1 MICTTYFLTFFSEL
15 IPPTGYYIYILI
27 GIVNPNQQSR
37 LHPKP
42 FLEGPGNNLFY
53 FGQYRPLSHSY
64 NVRTG
69 SDRADTRQRKYSC
82 IPLLYYLRNPFLL
95 RFNKTPTKVRSFY
108 C

>member
-1 MICTTYFLTFFSEL
+1 MPIKRNRHQSYSGGDYSCLCYGSYLRKSF
-15 IPPTGYYIYILI
+15 YIGDLI

-42 FLEGPGNNLFY
+42 SLEGPGNNLFY

-69 SDRADTRQRKYSC
+69 SDRADTRHRKYSC
-82 IPLLYYLRNPFLL
+82 IHLVILLFAVNMKDF
-95 RFNKTPTKVRSFY
+95 VR
-108 C
+108 